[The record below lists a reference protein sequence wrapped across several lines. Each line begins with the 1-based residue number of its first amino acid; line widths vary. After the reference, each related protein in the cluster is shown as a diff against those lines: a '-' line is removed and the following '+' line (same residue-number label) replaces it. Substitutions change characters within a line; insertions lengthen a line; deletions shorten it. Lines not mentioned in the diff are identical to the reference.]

1 MRSTRDSRFRM
12 TQNGNLIEV
21 HDLATHFAAEGEVA
35 RAVDGISFSIGKGET
50 LGLVGESGCGKS
62 VTALSIMRLI
72 PAPPG
77 RIVGGRILLE
87 GKDLV
92 PLREAEMRRVRGNRI
107 SMVFQEP
114 MTSLNPVFRAGR
126 QIAEAAV
133 LHQKI
138 SWHEA
143 RERTIEM
150 LARVEIPAPAERYYE
165 YPHQLSGGMKQRVM
179 IAMALVCNPSLLIAD
194 EPTTALD
201 VTIQAQ
207 ILGLLRDLQQ
217 EFGMSI
223 LLITHDLGVVAETA
237 HRVAV
242 MYAGKIVELA
252 DVHSLFARPLHPYTQ
267 ALLES
272 IPKLGEKKRRL
283 SVIPGE
289 VPNPLAFPA
298 GCRFHPRCSCATGK
312 CREEA
317 PELRDHE
324 DNHRAACWHVEEARA
339 QYERKSGE

>member
-1 MRSTRDSRFRM
+1 MAQD
-12 TQNGNLIEV
+12 GKLLEV
-21 HDLATHFAAEGEVA
+21 QDLATHFAAEGEVA
-35 RAVDGISFSIGKGET
+35 RAVDGISLHIMKGET

-72 PAPPG
+72 PDPPG
-77 RIVGGRILLE
+77 RIVRGRILLE

-92 PLREAEMRRVRGNRI
+92 KLKDSEMRRVRGNRI

-126 QIAEAAV
+126 QIAEAAM
-133 LHQKI
+133 LHQRI
-138 SWHEA
+138 SRREA
-143 RERTIEM
+143 RDKTIEM
-150 LARVEIPAPAERYYE
+150 LGKVEIPAPAERFYE
-165 YPHQLSGGMKQRVM
+165 YPHQLSGGMKQRIM

-207 ILGLLRDLQQ
+207 ILRLLRDLQR
-217 EFGMSI
+217 ELGMSI
-223 LLITHDLGVVAETA
+223 LLITHDLGVVAEIA

-252 DVHSLFARPLHPYTQ
+252 EVGPLFAKPLHPYTR

-272 IPKLGEKKRRL
+272 IPTLGEKKRRL

-289 VPNPLAFPA
+289 VPNPLAFPS
-298 GCRFHPRCSCATGK
+298 GCRFHPRCSFATSK
-312 CREEA
+312 CREET
-317 PELRDHE
+317 PELLDRG
-324 DNHRAACWHVEEARA
+324 DNHSAACWHVQEVQARYGTDDA
-339 QYERKSGE
+339 R

>member
-1 MRSTRDSRFRM
+1 MAVPPDSEK
-12 TQNGNLIEV
+12 LIEV
-21 HDLATHFAAEGEVA
+21 RELCTYFRTEGEEA
-35 RAVDGISFSIGKGET
+35 RAVDGVSFDIKKGET

-72 PAPPG
+72 PHPPG
-77 RIVGGRILLE
+77 KIVHGQILLE
-87 GKDLV
+87 GRDLV
-92 PLREAEMRRVRGNRI
+92 LLKESEMRRVRGNKI

-114 MTSLNPVFRAGR
+114 MTSLNPVFRAGS
-126 QIAEAAV
+126 QIAEAAM

-138 SWHEA
+138 SRREA

-150 LARVEIPAPAERYYE
+150 LGKVEIPAPAQRYYE

-179 IAMALVCNPSLLIAD
+179 IAMALVCHPSLIIAD

-207 ILGLLRDLQQ
+207 ILRLLHDLQ
-217 EFGMSI
+217 EEMGMSV
-223 LLITHDLGVVAETA
+223 LLITHDLGVVAQTA

-242 MYAGKIVELA
+242 MYAGKIVEMA
-252 DVHSLFARPLHPYTQ
+252 STEALFSEPCHPYTQ

-289 VPNPLAFPA
+289 VPDPLAFPT
-298 GCRFHPRCSCATGK
+298 GCRFHPRCGYSTDK
-312 CREEA
+312 CVEKVPLLEQYK
-317 PELRDHE
+317 DKH
-324 DNHRAACWHVEEARA
+324 HVACWHMEEAITRH
-339 QYERKSGE
+339 KKKHG